1 MMVFYAV
8 RRCQVGF
15 ALLRYPDPT
24 HATWL
29 FACVRGSD
37 GIRWVQV
44 AQEREPYP
52 R

>member
-1 MMVFYAV
+1 MVFYVV

-15 ALLRYPDPT
+15 ALLRDLGPT
-24 HATWL
+24 HATLL
-29 FACVRGSD
+29 FAGVRRSD

-44 AQEREPYP
+44 AREREPYP